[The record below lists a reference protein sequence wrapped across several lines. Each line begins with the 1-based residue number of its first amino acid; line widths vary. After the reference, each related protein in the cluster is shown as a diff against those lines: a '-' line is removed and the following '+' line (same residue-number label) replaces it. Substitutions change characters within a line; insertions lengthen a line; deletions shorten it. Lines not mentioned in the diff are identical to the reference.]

1 MNNSIQFSLG
11 YHVDNDTKQKIAN
24 GEYIKLATLLVQAPS
39 KKQLSTWS
47 MDNQGHIIPQP
58 KQSHKIS
65 TLNNGQMPS
74 LFLQAL

>member
-11 YHVDNDTKQKIAN
+11 YHVDNATKQEIAN

-39 KKQLSTWS
+39 KQQLSTLS
-47 MDNQGHIIPQP
+47 MDNQGHIIAQP
-58 KQSHKIS
+58 KQSYEIS
-65 TLNNGQMPS
+65 TLRNGQMPS